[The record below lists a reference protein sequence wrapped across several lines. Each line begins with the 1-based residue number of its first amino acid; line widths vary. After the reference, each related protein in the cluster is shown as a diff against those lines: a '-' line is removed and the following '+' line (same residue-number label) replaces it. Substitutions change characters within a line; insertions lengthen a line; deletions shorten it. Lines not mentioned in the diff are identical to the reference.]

1 MTRQGKVVAVTGA
14 SGYIGSTLLQRLET
28 EPDLRKMVAFDTK
41 PLAAPIHNIAAYR
54 RDVSGHIHDEL
65 AEQRVTTVVHLA
77 FNGRRGE
84 SRREVV
90 SIREENLATL
100 RAVLESCIRARVGHL
115 IYVSSHTVYGANRDN
130 PIPIS
135 EEMELR
141 PALDL
146 PYGYDKYLGE
156 RMLQEF
162 IDARPDMKV
171 TILRPCVV
179 LGPGADNSVTRAFFR
194 PWLIG
199 VMDYNPPLQ
208 FVYDADLARVL
219 ALVIRQEIPGVF
231 NVAGDGVVYY
241 RELAKMIKSKLI
253 NLPPFMAY
261 PLAQMSWD
269 FHVQRDAT
277 AGALDLIR
285 WPMLMSTGKL
295 HQATGYR
302 FWHTSLEALTAFA
315 NSNYLYKEPS
325 RF

>member
-1 MTRQGKVVAVTGA
+1 
-14 SGYIGSTLLQRLET
+14 
-28 EPDLRKMVAFDTK
+28 
-41 PLAAPIHNIAAYR
+41 
-54 RDVSGHIHDEL
+54 
-65 AEQRVTTVVHLA
+65 
-77 FNGRRGE
+77 
-84 SRREVV
+84 
-90 SIREENLATL
+90 
-100 RAVLESCIRARVGHL
+100 
-115 IYVSSHTVYGANRDN
+115 
-130 PIPIS
+130 
-135 EEMELR
+135 
-141 PALDL
+141 
-146 PYGYDKYLGE
+146 
-156 RMLQEF
+156 
-162 IDARPDMKV
+162 
-171 TILRPCVV
+171 
-179 LGPGADNSVTRAFFR
+179 
-194 PWLIG
+194 
-199 VMDYNPPLQ
+199 MDYNPPLQ